1 MRKALATVSILLLGS
16 CARAPRPAP
25 TTPPGATAPRAAA
38 PRAARA
44 PSCSFCPVTLS
55 SQEASAFG
63 APSGQEPNGCK
74 AGSVSG
80 FPIPDPNC
88 TPGGENPTVTLDV
101 LRNSVFRTACIRNCV
116 TTEQKKHV
124 TYGWYG
130 VTSPPNNTGKN
141 QTCELDHLVPLELG
155 GADTLDNIWPQCGPE
170 GASLNDRYFKQKDL
184 VENYLAAQVKAGAM
198 DLETAR
204 HQVAKNWTKFL
215 AAAKQY
221 CATSSCL

>member
-155 GADTLDNIWPQCGPE
+155 GADTLD
-170 GASLNDRYFKQKDL
+170 KKDL